1 MVNNLD
7 ETRHKTVRRILTG
20 TILVLGVLLV
30 IGTILDFSAFSQLKY
45 WQETIHKFTEAIFYT
60 CIGFICIVLGLERA
74 LDISKIDKT
83 LKNQTDLLTNI
94 ENHLKSFNQFRY
106 LKEYIDIYTASIG
119 LIEKTQTKMR
129 ALIFS
134 NQPKAPDWWNDKV
147 ASILN
152 EKTSKKMPIQ
162 FDLVICVKPTDIS
175 EEFFK
180 NADQRF
186 AIYSKNNVEKYFRRY
201 VHEVKNLVG
210 HDCLIIDDQHFIIN
224 FPTTNTRYP
233 QTGML
238 FENQNQVAKKLSSW
252 FDEFVS
258 KDAVAYE
265 VLKQE
270 YMKKND
276 CKKKIK

>member
-1 MVNNLD
+1 
-7 ETRHKTVRRILTG
+7 
-20 TILVLGVLLV
+20 
-30 IGTILDFSAFSQLKY
+30 
-45 WQETIHKFTEAIFYT
+45 
-60 CIGFICIVLGLERA
+60 
-74 LDISKIDKT
+74 
-83 LKNQTDLLTNI
+83 
-94 ENHLKSFNQFRY
+94 
-106 LKEYIDIYTASIG
+106 
-119 LIEKTQTKMR
+119 
-129 ALIFS
+129 
-134 NQPKAPDWWNDKV
+134 
-147 ASILN
+147 
-152 EKTSKKMPIQ
+152 MPIQ